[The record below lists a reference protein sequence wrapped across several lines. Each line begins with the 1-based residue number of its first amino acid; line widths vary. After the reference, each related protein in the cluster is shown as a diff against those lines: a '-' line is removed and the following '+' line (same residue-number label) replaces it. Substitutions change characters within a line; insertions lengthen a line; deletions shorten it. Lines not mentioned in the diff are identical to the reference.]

1 MILLTLIFVT
11 YDFVRDCVVLSLINS
26 AGAQASTMGI
36 SHCWCILILIYIRCL
51 LSSTAPDSVVGFFFT
66 VLVVVGLVP
75 MVAIL
80 FYAAAAAKDRRDQKG
95 MLQKLVFC
103 GTG

>member
-1 MILLTLIFVT
+1 M
-11 YDFVRDCVVLSLINS
+11 
-26 AGAQASTMGI
+26 
-36 SHCWCILILIYIRCL
+36 
-51 LSSTAPDSVVGFFFT
+51 VGFFFT

>member
-1 MILLTLIFVT
+1 MYCT
-11 YDFVRDCVVLSLINS
+11 YLSL
-26 AGAQASTMGI
+26 ST
-36 SHCWCILILIYIRCL
+36 
-51 LSSTAPDSVVGFFFT
+51 TEDSVIGFFFAM
-66 VLVVVGLVP
+66 LVVVGLVP

-80 FYAAAAAKDRRDQKG
+80 FYAAVAAKDRRDQKE